1 MRISPHRFFPQL
13 LFCLS
18 AALLCLSSLNTYATD
33 EPSPIQAEIMLL
45 QDMAETQQDESL
57 KQLIAL
63 LKNLPADADPA
74 DRREA
79 LEAVIAMYI
88 STGQQKEAGKLN
100 LDLAAL
106 GVRYNDDRANAMAL
120 NYQASLLQDEGKLDE
135 AAKVIEQALLIAKR
149 VNEKK
154 LTSRVNSMAS
164 IVYSALGNFQLALQY
179 QLVAIDSLE
188 EGNRHAELRRIG
200 AMNNIST
207 IYLSL
212 KDPQMALDYNAKATK
227 LAESLDAQG
236 MLATLAINR
245 AYAYSDQN
253 KLDDAAHTYLQ
264 ALTIA
269 RKIPDRRK
277 EGIILNNLADVSLT
291 QGHFA
296 PCVQFAQQAIPL
308 AKTLGDSS
316 LETIALAN
324 LGICHMGLGNV
335 QQGAAEVN
343 RSIDFFRQSKAK
355 PDAETVLGQLS
366 TAYEKAG
373 MYKEALKAMQD
384 QRTLTAELFHADRDH
399 ALAEMKAKFDAS
411 QREKQI
417 EVLEEKNQ
425 VQSIEIKNKGLQRVV
440 AILATL
446 VAGAVAVTIAL
457 LYRKVRESNREL
469 HETNLKLE
477 QQSTR
482 DPLTGLLNRR
492 AFQDM
497 MKFRTQMAERRVSDP
512 ITPPHALVLL
522 DIDHFK
528 LINDSH
534 GHATGDLVLVE
545 VSRRLQLIMR
555 EKDMLMRWGG
565 EEFLIFLNHI
575 PVEHLTPVIERVLK
589 TVADATVVQDDR
601 NVSVTTSIGFISLPQ
616 AGTSDID
623 LNWEKALHLAD
634 TALYM
639 AKTRGRNQAIG
650 ISAIDISL
658 GNFAK
663 LLQGD
668 LEDAITQGIV
678 QIQQIAG
685 PIAEPVIPETV
696 TV

>member
-1 MRISPHRFFPQL
+1 
-13 LFCLS
+13 
-18 AALLCLSSLNTYATD
+18 
-33 EPSPIQAEIMLL
+33 MLL

-417 EVLEEKNQ
+417 EVLQEKNQ

-440 AILATL
+440 AILA
-446 VAGAVAVTIAL
+446 
-457 LYRKVRESNREL
+457 
-469 HETNLKLE
+469 
-477 QQSTR
+477 
-482 DPLTGLLNRR
+482 
-492 AFQDM
+492 
-497 MKFRTQMAERRVSDP
+497 
-512 ITPPHALVLL
+512 
-522 DIDHFK
+522 
-528 LINDSH
+528 
-534 GHATGDLVLVE
+534 
-545 VSRRLQLIMR
+545 
-555 EKDMLMRWGG
+555 
-565 EEFLIFLNHI
+565 
-575 PVEHLTPVIERVLK
+575 
-589 TVADATVVQDDR
+589 
-601 NVSVTTSIGFISLPQ
+601 
-616 AGTSDID
+616 
-623 LNWEKALHLAD
+623 
-634 TALYM
+634 
-639 AKTRGRNQAIG
+639 
-650 ISAIDISL
+650 
-658 GNFAK
+658 
-663 LLQGD
+663 
-668 LEDAITQGIV
+668 
-678 QIQQIAG
+678 
-685 PIAEPVIPETV
+685 
-696 TV
+696 